1 MRTEEASQVFPR
13 ELADWGCGGRR
24 DGPHQVIIEETARA
38 LRAPALELGDGAEP
52 GAGSIADGLGLGKG
66 LVALAAEAL
75 VRSAPH
81 RAARILQ
88 PAGIR
93 ELGVGAAPH
102 LRPREASRH
111 GQHSSARD
119 GVDALQTHL
128 VQLVHFLEPCSLG
141 ALPGRPAHD
150 GAKGRR
156 DGPDQI
162 VIVSAARVCRA
173 AGLELGDG
181 AEPGAWD

>member
-1 MRTEEASQVFPR
+1 MVEEASQVFQR
-13 ELADWGCGGRR
+13 ELTDWGCGGRR
-24 DGPHQVIIEETARA
+24 DGPDQLTIELTARGR
-38 LRAPALELGDGAEP
+38 RAAGLELGDGAEP

-75 VRSAPH
+75 VGSTPH
-81 RAARILQ
+81 RAARTLL

-102 LRPREASRH
+102 LCGRGRRRGTVS
-111 GQHSSARD
+111 QHSSARG

-141 ALPGRPAHD
+141 LGALPGPPAHD
-150 GAKGRR
+150 GGRWR
-156 DGPDQI
+156 
-162 VIVSAARVCRA
+162 R
-173 AGLELGDG
+173 
-181 AEPGAWD
+181 